1 MPAAYAP
8 ANKTIARPR
17 ADPKDSR
24 ATRLARYCRAVRYA
38 GAHFL
43 LFALLAVSVETV
55 FSELACGSTGTHLHE
70 RVHADQD
77 GTLFVGNA
85 CEVVLADVLFSERLS
100 GLNEEDAQALNRA
113 RTALIRGITVEH
125 TLTAVPLD
133 AEPDRYGRLMI
144 DAVDRSDRTSLRNIL
159 VSAGLAVV
167 NPRSASPACCSGL
180 YRAEAR
186 ARSDRK
192 GMWGLAEPPIPVRLS
207 SNGMAKPV
215 PIGFTIVEGRVASI
229 GKRERILYLNFGRD
243 WKTDFT
249 VTLARSDF
257 DARQLRILESLAG
270 RRIRVRGVAD
280 PWQGGRISVTLFS
293 QIEILSP

>member
-1 MPAAYAP
+1 MTAPHAP
-8 ANKTIARPR
+8 ANNTIAHPRPGQ
-17 ADPKDSR
+17 KDSQPK
-24 ATRLARYCRAVRYA
+24 RLCRAVRYA
-38 GAHFL
+38 GAHSL
-43 LFALLAVSVETV
+43 LFALLTVSAKTV
-55 FSELACGSTGTHLHE
+55 AAEPACGSPETPQNE
-70 RVHADQD
+70 RVHSDQ
-77 GTLFVGNA
+77 GGALFVSKD
-85 CEVVLADVLFSERLS
+85 CRVVLADVLLSERLS
-100 GLNEEDAQALNRA
+100 GLNEQERQALVRE
-113 RTALIRGITVEH
+113 RTALIRHLTAARK
-125 TLTAVPLD
+125 LTAVPLD
-133 AEPDRYGRLMI
+133 AEPDRYGRFMI
-144 DAVDRSDRTSLRNIL
+144 DAVDQSDRSSLRNIL

-167 NPRSASPACCSGL
+167 NPRSAPPACCSGL

-186 ARSDRK
+186 ARSGRK
-192 GMWGLAEPPIPVRLS
+192 GLWGLAEPPIPIQLS

-215 PIGFTIVEGRVASI
+215 PVGFTIVEGRVASI

-257 DARQLRILESLAG
+257 DARQLQILESLAG